1 MASDPLPQWE
11 LHASYGYSP
20 SLIYSTLV
28 APLFFGHNLCW
39 LPACTWCSVHC
50 ACYYIALPPL
60 DPNTILL
67 VGVQA
72 VHFSSY
78 CAPLPPSCKASALR
92 CSPEEEEQSVS
103 STCLSLVIFWFIYN
117 PLVLIVV
124 VGGDLLLVVTYH
136 FLPVLASGAKSMT
149 AFSHARCLLG
159 LVHSNQLK
167 ICF

>member
-20 SLIYSTLV
+20 SLIYSTFV

-39 LPACTWCSVHC
+39 LPACAWCSVHC

-60 DPNTILL
+60 DPNTMLL

-78 CAPLPPSCKASALR
+78 CAPLPPSCKASVLR
-92 CSPEEEEQSVS
+92 CSPEEEDQSVS
-103 STCLSLVIFWFIYN
+103 STCN
-117 PLVLIVV
+117 PLRSCCICMCIQTRGDKLLRTRTFILIPIFKSL
-124 VGGDLLLVVTYH
+124 DSLCCH
-136 FLPVLASGAKSMT
+136 ALPI
-149 AFSHARCLLG
+149 
-159 LVHSNQLK
+159 Q
-167 ICF
+167 